1 MILLRFIL
9 LILLFSLIYKL
20 AKNVV
25 NFFTLPQNKTKENS
39 RKKIQRFDPNQI
51 EDIDYKEVKRKHD

>member
-25 NFFTLPQNKTKENS
+25 NFFALPQNKTKENS